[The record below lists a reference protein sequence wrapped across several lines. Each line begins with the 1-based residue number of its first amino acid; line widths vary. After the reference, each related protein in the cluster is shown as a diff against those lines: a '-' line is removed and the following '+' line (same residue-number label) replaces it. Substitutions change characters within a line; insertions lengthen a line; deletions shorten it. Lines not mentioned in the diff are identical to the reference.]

1 MSPFGIGVEIA
12 REEIELKMIAEATG
26 IASTSLTP
34 ETGLAT
40 ALATGSSP
48 PANSLS
54 GPKPDG
60 RHCERVRKLKHKMVQ
75 HSNRGTTMLDP
86 AMDFEEGNERRFG

>member
-1 MSPFGIGVEIA
+1 MLPFGIGVEIA

-26 IASTSLTP
+26 VASTSLTP
-34 ETGLAT
+34 GTGLAT

-48 PANSLS
+48 AANSFS

-60 RHCERVRKLKHKMVQ
+60 RHWERVRKLKPKMVQ
-75 HSNRGTTMLDP
+75 HSNLGTTMLDP
-86 AMDFEEGNERRFG
+86 AMDFEGNERRFG